1 MCRCHRRVLRSRIAA
16 AWRGV
21 GPMRSTGGPC
31 APVYRLFSPPR
42 VEGAGGLAGWSV
54 TKPPVRP
61 EKRLFLGALKKK
73 HVTLVSLV
81 GLSQNS
87 AKKWRFCCYH
97 FRTFRYLSRLAF
109 PGLHTYLAT
118 SPGEGLRDVALHSFP
133 IKS

>member
-1 MCRCHRRVLRSRIAA
+1 MVTCGHLLAIVGARALRSRVSVAWRVLRSRIAA

-61 EKRLFLGALKKK
+61 DNMVL
-73 HVTLVSLV
+73 LVITKSKGV
-81 GLSQNS
+81 LSHDN
-87 AKKWRFCCYH
+87 ANKCR
-97 FRTFRYLSRLAF
+97 
-109 PGLHTYLAT
+109 
-118 SPGEGLRDVALHSFP
+118 
-133 IKS
+133 